1 MAESRAVEA
10 VGRAARRAK
19 DAEDRAAA
27 AEARLAALRAEGEQ
41 LCLRRAQLYSR
52 RRAQR
57 IVVQKEKNFMRR
69 ATRAKVTRR
78 AEGRWE
84 ERQRLAAAEVKELGD
99 MPTTKQAEESRTTQP
114 GLQELACK
122 AASAVPQGHAPA
134 ARACVRAPK
143 GILCGPDE
151 SR

>member
-1 MAESRAVEA
+1 
-10 VGRAARRAK
+10 
-19 DAEDRAAA
+19 
-27 AEARLAALRAEGEQ
+27 
-41 LCLRRAQLYSR
+41 
-52 RRAQR
+52 
-57 IVVQKEKNFMRR
+57 MRR

-99 MPTTKQAEESRTTQP
+99 MPTTRQAEESRTTQS
-114 GLQELACK
+114 GLQELACE

-134 ARACVRAPK
+134 ARACARAPK